1 MFLME
6 DISPYNPT
14 ERMPGLTLGLFIW
27 RQKRLCLWRL
37 SILNL
42 NGFLHFLPSLST
54 QHVLFFHFYFFNF
67 FKGHTKLT
75 VSELQF
81 YLQVNA
87 LGGFLLKVYL

>member
-1 MFLME
+1 MFLIE
-6 DISPYNPT
+6 GISPYNPT

-54 QHVLFFHFYFFNF
+54 QHVLLFIYFK
-67 FKGHTKLT
+67 KGHTKLT
-75 VSELQF
+75 VFELQF
-81 YLQVNA
+81 YHQVNA